1 MAWQDEVVAAL
12 GATERSSAFDRATWA
27 KAEAEIR
34 CVLPPGFKALIDR
47 LGAGCIGE
55 FIWLPSPSHVNTN
68 LNTADM
74 ADHGINS
81 YAYLQR
87 EFPTS
92 FPRPRPPKEGAA
104 IPFACTADGEYLSF
118 ICGRGDPDNWPVAFC
133 HHGTRR
139 EEVLAADVAEFF
151 SALVECRL
159 QTNVLPGYQ
168 QHEMKFDPK

>member
-1 MAWQDEVVAAL
+1 MVWQDEIVSIL
-12 GATERSSAFDRATWA
+12 GADERPAFSRAKWIA
-27 KAEAEIR
+27 AESEIR

-74 ADHGINS
+74 ANHGINS

-118 ICGRGDPDNWPVAFC
+118 ICGLGDPDNWPVVFC
-133 HHGTRR
+133 DNGADL
-139 EEVLAADVAEFF
+139 EQVLATDVAEFF

-159 QTNVLPGYQ
+159 ETNVLPDYQ